1 MKTVISLIRK
11 TLLKRYEVTVI
22 ALIAKL
28 TNLVVILR
36 MKRQQVYEVI
46 QKAHRL
52 FKVIES
58 SD

>member
-1 MKTVISLIRK
+1 MI
-11 TLLKRYEVTVI
+11 KRPFSNVTSKTVI
-22 ALIAKL
+22 ALIAQSKSE
-28 TNLVVILR
+28 VAIQR
-36 MKRQQVYEVI
+36 IKRKQVYEVI

>member
-1 MKTVISLIRK
+1 MI
-11 TLLKRYEVTVI
+11 KRPFSNVTSKTVI
-22 ALIAKL
+22 ALIAEPELAIVKG
-28 TNLVVILR
+28 
-36 MKRQQVYEVI
+36 KQVYEVI